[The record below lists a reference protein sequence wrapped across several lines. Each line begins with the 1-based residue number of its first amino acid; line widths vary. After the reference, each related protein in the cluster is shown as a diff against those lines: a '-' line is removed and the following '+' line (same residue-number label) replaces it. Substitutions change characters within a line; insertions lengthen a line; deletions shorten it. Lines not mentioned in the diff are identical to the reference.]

1 MCYKIKEAYAEY
13 NIDNLTYGEVGD
25 KLGDAYESF
34 VVNVFNDIKYLD
46 EFNYLNTNKLDE
58 RIYKEIITRE
68 GIDINNISEIEAT
81 DDIPK
86 RDSGGNSKTDVLVK
100 VLMKNGQ
107 VINIPISVK
116 QTTVTKVAMAEY
128 DVDTI
133 LRETGINNKDIEELM
148 KKHQADASAKNF
160 TAKEKETLKLEL
172 AKDNNKDKLLRW
184 IFTMS
189 PVKNNDDIR
198 IPRYIIRF
206 QLDKKNLKVKELG
219 IFNIDEY
226 INHVSTDKKGK
237 PAKGGF
243 GTGLSWTY
251 ATGSKGKKIQF
262 KG

>member
-1 MCYKIKEAYAEY
+1 MCDKIKEAYEHY
-13 NIDNLTYGEVGD
+13 NIDNLSYGKVGD
-25 KLGDAYESF
+25 KLGDAYETF
-34 VVNVFNDIKYLD
+34 LVNIFNDKKYLENFTCLD
-46 EFNYLNTNKLDE
+46 VSKLDE
-58 RIYKEIITRE
+58 RIYNEIINRE
-68 GIDINNISEIEAT
+68 CIDIKAISRIEAT

-86 RDSGGNSKTDVLVK
+86 RESGGNSKTDVLVK
-100 VLMKNGQ
+100 VFMKNGQ

-133 LRETGINNKDIEELM
+133 LKETGIYNEKIEKLM
-148 KKHQADASAKNF
+148 KKHQIDASAKNF
-160 TAKEKETLKLEL
+160 TKKEKDILRLEL
-172 AKDNNKDKLLRW
+172 EKDNNRDKLLRW

-198 IPRYIIRF
+198 IPRYIIKF
-206 QLDKKNLKVKELG
+206 QLDKKSLDVKELG

-226 INHVSTDKKGK
+226 IKYISRDKKGK
-237 PAKGGF
+237 PAKSGF